1 MNGQVDPSI
10 PRRRLLRRR
19 FLAELAVELR
29 IIWPILSGLVLLI
42 VLVGTVIGLIEGWS
56 LGDSVYFSFVTG
68 LTIGYGDLVPK
79 AMLSRALAAV
89 LGMMGILVTALVAA
103 VAVTALGR
111 VSRGDE
117 R

>member
-1 MNGQVDPSI
+1 MNGRGDTRI
-10 PRRRLLRRR
+10 PGRRGLRRQ

-29 IIWPILSGLVLLI
+29 IIWPILSGILLLI
-42 VLVGTVIGLIEGWS
+42 VLLGTVIGLIEGWS

-79 AMLSRALAAV
+79 AMLSRALAT
-89 LGMMGILVTALVAA
+89 LIGMMGILLTALVAA
-103 VAVTALGR
+103 IAVTALGR
-111 VSRGDE
+111 VFRDDE